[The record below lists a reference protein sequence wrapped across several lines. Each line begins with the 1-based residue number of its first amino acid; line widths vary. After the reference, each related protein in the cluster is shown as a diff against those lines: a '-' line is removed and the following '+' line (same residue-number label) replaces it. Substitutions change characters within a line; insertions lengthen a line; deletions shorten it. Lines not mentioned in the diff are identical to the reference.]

1 MSALNQLIVRLARP
15 GDVDALV
22 TFSAAMAIET
32 EGRTLDTE
40 RLRRGTLAVLK
51 SPARGFY
58 LVAELPEGSLTVVV
72 GQLLVTYEWSD
83 WRNATFWWIQSVYVH
98 PNWRRHGVYRR
109 MHESV
114 LAQARAQEEVCGV
127 RLYVEA
133 SNTVA
138 QTVYR
143 RVGLS
148 PSPYQVF
155 ETDFVLPRGDHESTM
170 V

>member
-32 EGRTLDTE
+32 EGRSLDTE

>member
-15 GDVDALV
+15 DDVDALV
-22 TFSAAMAIET
+22 NFSAAMAIET

>member
-1 MSALNQLIVRLARP
+1 MSALDQLIVRLARP

-22 TFSAAMAIET
+22 NFSAAMAIET

-58 LVAELPEGSLTVVV
+58 LVAELPEGSLTGVV